1 MAGGEPG
8 SKPVYAA
15 VGYLLFES
23 VEVFQAAMMP
33 HFKEMVADVPNY
45 TDITPILQ
53 IAEVTL

>member
-1 MAGGEPG
+1 
-8 SKPVYAA
+8 
-15 VGYLLFES
+15 
-23 VEVFQAAMMP
+23 MMP